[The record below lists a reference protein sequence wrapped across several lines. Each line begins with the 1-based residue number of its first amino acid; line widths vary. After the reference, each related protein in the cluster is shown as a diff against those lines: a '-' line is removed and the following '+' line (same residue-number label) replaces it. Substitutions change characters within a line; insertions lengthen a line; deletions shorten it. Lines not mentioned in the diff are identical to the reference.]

1 PEVRRYLLCAA
12 GCLAVALLVSGVLY
26 VFLGGGRVGA
36 GDLEFLQSRW
46 ILPAVLGLAAVGAL
60 GEAVRRARRD
70 ATLTVIGDTLL
81 VRQTG
86 LFGTRQREWRRS
98 RIADVRVGHTLE
110 GRVASL
116 RTR

>member
-1 PEVRRYLLCAA
+1 MGPDPGEGKRI
-12 GCLAVALLVSGVLY
+12 GV
-26 VFLGGGRVGA
+26 GVGA
-36 GDLEFLQSRW
+36 G
-46 ILPAVLGLAAVGAL
+46 GGAP
-60 GEAVRRARRD
+60 GEAVKRARRD
-70 ATLTVIGDTLL
+70 STLTAIGDTLL

-116 RTR
+116 RTRRAILDRTDPTWELHIHLL